1 MPVSDRKQVANEMQY
16 VRLGSSG
23 LKISQIILGCI
34 CFGSPEWRDW
44 ALPSEESTE
53 IIKAAYDA
61 GVNTFE
67 TSYHYSRG
75 QSEIVLGEAL
85 RRLSIPRDSVV
96 IMTRVIHIFS
106 QYKLEIGGAG
116 PNRGHEG
123 DRTQGPLSRK
133 NIMNGVKSS
142 LERLQMDYIDVL
154 HCAYFDEETPIAET
168 MRALHDVVQAGY
180 VRYIG
185 MAPCWAYQYYAITH
199 NLTPFISA
207 QSYYS
212 LVYREDE
219 REMFPTMKHFGVGVI
234 AIAPLSG
241 KLLSRPYTET
251 RTMDPGYAS
260 LLRCPRPLDSL
271 FIGGSSVRVVGSLE
285 RVVKSQRMSM
295 GQVAVSW
302 VLNKKAITATVISA
316 PNLDVFLDYIDA
328 SKVKLASSYRRL
340 LEEHYQPRAPADHV
354 SFGNSQ
360 DVY

>member
-96 IMTRVIHIFS
+96 IMTR
-106 QYKLEIGGAG
+106 IGGAG

-185 MAPCWAYQYYAITH
+185 MAPCWAYQFHIMQNYAITH

-251 RTMDPGYAS
+251 RTMDPG
-260 LLRCPRPLDSL
+260 LLFS
-271 FIGGSSVRVVGSLE
+271 GGSSVRVVGSLE

-328 SKVKLASSYRRL
+328 SKVKLASSYRRI